1 MLLIFK
7 LIIGITTALLI
18 GGCVCFFVNK
28 DKGDPCYITLGL
40 GLSFS
45 LGIVVMSIFFCII
58 EYLDPAVP
66 TSQPLAISSG
76 PILPLSSLPS
86 APSKILV
93 IRTKP

>member
-1 MLLIFK
+1 M
-7 LIIGITTALLI
+7 
-18 GGCVCFFVNK
+18 CFFVNK
-28 DKGDPCYITLGL
+28 DKADPCYITLGL

-45 LGIVVMSIFFCII
+45 LGIVVMSIFFCIV

-66 TSQPLAISSG
+66 TSPLAISSG

>member
-45 LGIVVMSIFFCII
+45 LGIVVMSIFFCIV

-66 TSQPLAISSG
+66 TSPLAISSG

-93 IRTKP
+93 IRTKL

>member
-1 MLLIFK
+1 M
-7 LIIGITTALLI
+7 
-18 GGCVCFFVNK
+18 CFFVNK

-45 LGIVVMSIFFCII
+45 LGIVVMSIFFCIV

-66 TSQPLAISSG
+66 TSPLAISSG

-93 IRTKP
+93 IRTKL

>member
-1 MLLIFK
+1 
-7 LIIGITTALLI
+7 
-18 GGCVCFFVNK
+18 VCFFVNK

-58 EYLDPAVP
+58 EYSCPPD
-66 TSQPLAISSG
+66 TIISPLAISSG